1 MRLKPVLLGIVA
13 FVVVLGVAI
22 GQDYA
27 IMRTAQED
35 VLLMDTFI
43 RLVAEGRNAESVLKE
58 TVAEM
63 SRLEGLLS
71 AHLPSSDVWRINGAQ
86 GEPVVVSQEV
96 IDVLERAALVYE
108 KSNGTFDVTVG
119 AVLRT
124 WGFGTDTLAIPT
136 ATALAEA
143 MRGVGFDSIVFDSG
157 TRTVQLTNP
166 HTKLDLGGVAKGY
179 IVDRAL
185 DVIRSKG
192 IKHAIVDAGGD
203 VRVMGGRPGK
213 YLWDKP
219 RAARVGIQDPFWPDG
234 LIAIV
239 EVRDGSVLTSG
250 DYERFFVEEGVRY
263 THIIDPRTGY
273 PVRGLASVTI
283 VTEEA
288 ALADA
293 IATAV
298 MVLGKDE
305 GMKLINSWDG
315 VEGMLITEDEE
326 ILISNGLQSTIQ
338 ILR

>member
-1 MRLKPVLLGIVA
+1 MKLKPILIGVLLVI
-13 FVVVLGVAI
+13 VVLGVAI

-27 IMRTAQED
+27 VIRTAQKD

-43 RLVAEGRNAESVLKE
+43 RLVADGRDAESVLE
-58 TVAEM
+58 QTVAEM
-63 SRLEGLLS
+63 SRLEGILS
-71 AHLPSSDVWRINGAQ
+71 AHMLNSDVWCINGAQ
-86 GEPVVVSQEV
+86 GEPVVVSQET

-108 KSNGTFDVTVG
+108 KSSGTFDVTVG
-119 AVLRT
+119 SVMRL
-124 WGFGTDTLAIPT
+124 WGFGTDTMAVPS
-136 ATALAEA
+136 AENLAEA
-143 MRGVGFDSIVFDSG
+143 MQGVGFSNISYDVS

-185 DVIRSKG
+185 ELIRSKG

-203 VRVMGGRPGK
+203 VRVLGGRPGK
-213 YLWDKP
+213 YVWDKT
-219 RAARVGIQDPFWPDG
+219 RAARVGVQDPVAPDG
-234 LIAIV
+234 LIAIIDIT
-239 EVRDGSVLTSG
+239 DGSVLTSG
-250 DYERFFVEEGVRY
+250 DYERFFVQDGVRY

-273 PVRGLASVTI
+273 PVRGITSVTI

-288 ALADA
+288 ALADG

>member
-1 MRLKPVLLGIVA
+1 MRLKPVVLGIVA
-13 FVVVLGVAI
+13 LIIVLGTAI
-22 GQDYA
+22 GQDYVV
-27 IMRTAQED
+27 IRSAQEN
-35 VLLMDTFI
+35 VLLMDTFVQ
-43 RLVAEGRNAESVLKE
+43 LVAEGRNAEVVLTE

-63 SRLEGLLS
+63 SRLESVLS
-71 AHLPSSDVWRINGAQ
+71 AHLPGSDVWRLNGAQ
-86 GEPVVVSQEV
+86 GQPVTVSQEL
-96 IDVLERAALVYE
+96 IDVLERAALVYD
-108 KSNGTFDVTVG
+108 KSGGTFDVTIG

-124 WGFGTDTLAIPT
+124 WGFGTDALEVPSAE
-136 ATALAEA
+136 ALAEA
-143 MRGVGFDSIVFDSG
+143 MRGVGFSSIVFDAK
-157 TRTVQLTNP
+157 TCTVQLTNP
-166 HTKLDLGGVAKGY
+166 YTKLDLGGVAKGY
-179 IVDRAL
+179 IVDRGL
-185 DVIRSKG
+185 EFIRSKG

-213 YLWDKP
+213 YLWDKARP
-219 RAARVGIQDPFWPDG
+219 ARVGVQDPVRTDG

-239 EVRDGSVLTSG
+239 DVSDGSVLTSG
-250 DYERFFVEEGVRY
+250 DYERFFVQDGVRY

-273 PVRGLASVTI
+273 PVRGLTSATI

-338 ILR
+338 VLR